1 MMKNLLREPLV
12 HFLVLGAG
20 LFVLFRLVAGEDV
33 GPNGIVVTARTVEGL
48 ADNWQRTWQRPP
60 TQAELDGLVEDYV
73 REEVLYRE
81 ALATGLDR
89 DDTIVR
95 RRLRQK
101 MEFVTDDLAAQVEP
115 SDTELQQYLDQ
126 HPDAFRRP
134 AHVSL
139 EHIYFS
145 ADRRGERAGADAAA
159 ALAQLQSSASQPQ
172 ATKLGDPIALAR
184 TYERIAVDE
193 LDRLF
198 GDGFAA
204 QILAL
209 PQGQWA
215 GPSESGYGLH
225 LVRVMEVIPGSV
237 PQLADVRDQVARDL
251 LATRR
256 KRLSDDFYHKLRER
270 YSVTIE
276 PTPGVKV
283 LQAAGDQQ

>member
-1 MMKNLLREPLV
+1 MLREPLL
-12 HFLVLGAG
+12 HFLLLGAG
-20 LFVLFRLVAGEDV
+20 LFVLYRLVAGEDV
-33 GPNGIVVTARTVEGL
+33 APNEIVVTSRTVEGL

-60 TQAELDGLVEDYV
+60 TQTELDGLVEDYV

-115 SDTELQQYLDQ
+115 SDAELQEYLDQ

-134 AHVSL
+134 ARVTF
-139 EHIYFS
+139 EHLYFNG
-145 ADRRGERAGADAAA
+145 DRRGERAGADAAA
-159 ALAQLQSSASQPQ
+159 ALTLLQSSASQRQ
-172 ATKLGDPIALAR
+172 ASKLGDPIALAS
-184 TYERIAVDE
+184 TYEGIAVDE

-225 LVRVMEVIPGSV
+225 LVRVIEVIPGSL
-237 PQLADVRDQVARDL
+237 PQLGDIREQVARDL
-251 LATRR
+251 LAERR
-256 KRLSDDFYHKLRER
+256 KRLSDEFYHKLREG
-270 YSVTIE
+270 YSVTVE